1 MRAEDL
7 PDLRTAARD
16 RALELPGAVCE
27 HPFGDD
33 VDVLKVA
40 GRIFVILSPGPPA
53 RITLKAEPELA
64 RALVDGEPAI
74 SPGYHMNKRHWIT
87 IDPAGAIDPQLAIG
101 LVEDAYD
108 LVAPRPPTPAPKEP

>member
-1 MRAEDL
+1 MA
-7 PDLRTAARD
+7 DLRAAALA

-27 HPFGDD
+27 HPFGEG

-40 GRIFVILSPGPPA
+40 GKVFVILSPGPPP
-53 RITLKAEPELA
+53 RITLKVDPELG
-64 RALVDGEPAI
+64 RALVDGEPAV

-87 IDPAGAIDPQLAIG
+87 IDPAGPIDPDLAIG

-108 LVAPRPPTPAPKEP
+108 LVAPRAKRPPKEA

>member
-1 MRAEDL
+1 V
-7 PDLRTAARD
+7 PDLRAAALH

-33 VDVLKVA
+33 VDVLKV
-40 GRIFVILSPGPPA
+40 GGKVFTLPSPGPPP
-53 RITLKAEPELA
+53 RITLKVDPELG

-74 SPGYHMNKRHWIT
+74 TPGYHMNKRHWIT
-87 IDPAGAIDPQLAIG
+87 IERIGETDGALTIG

-108 LVAPRPPTPAPKEP
+108 LVAPRRTAPPPKET

>member
-1 MRAEDL
+1 V
-7 PDLRTAARD
+7 PDLRTPALQ

-27 HPFGDD
+27 HPFGEG

-40 GRIFVILSPGPPA
+40 GKVFVILSPGPPP
-53 RITLKAEPELA
+53 RITLKVDPELG

-74 SPGYHMNKRHWIT
+74 TPGHHMNKRHWIT
-87 IDPAGAIDPQLAIG
+87 IDPAGEIDPDLAIG

-108 LVAPRPPTPAPKEP
+108 LVAPRTRSRPGQNA

>member
-1 MRAEDL
+1 M
-7 PDLRTAARD
+7 PDLRAAALR

-40 GRIFVILSPGPPA
+40 GKVFTMLSPGPPP
-53 RITLKAEPELA
+53 RITLKVDPELG

-87 IDPAGAIDPQLAIG
+87 IDPSGTIDPELAIG

-108 LVAPRPPTPAPKEP
+108 LVAPRVRNPPPEDT

>member
-1 MRAEDL
+1 M
-7 PDLRTAARD
+7 PDLRTAVRR

-27 HPFGDD
+27 HPFGED

-40 GRIFVILSPGPPA
+40 GKIFVILSPGPPP
-53 RITLKAEPELA
+53 RITLKVDPELG

-87 IDPAGAIDPQLAIG
+87 IDPSGTIDPELALG

-108 LVAPRPPTPAPKEP
+108 LVAPRAGTPRPRET

>member
-1 MRAEDL
+1 MA
-7 PDLRTAARD
+7 DLRTAALE

-27 HPFGDD
+27 HPFSED

-40 GRIFVILSPGPPA
+40 GKVFVIIGPGPPP
-53 RITLKAEPELA
+53 RITLKVDPELG
-64 RALVDGEPAI
+64 RALVDGEPAV

-87 IDPAGAIDPQLAIG
+87 IDPAGPIDPDLAIG

-108 LVAPRPPTPAPKEP
+108 LVAPRRTPPPKEP

>member
-1 MRAEDL
+1 M
-7 PDLRTAARD
+7 PDLRAPVLD
-16 RALELPGAVCE
+16 RALQLPGAVCE
-27 HPFGDD
+27 HPFGEE
-33 VDVLKVA
+33 VDVLKIA
-40 GRIFVILSPGPPA
+40 GKIFVMLSPGPPA

-87 IDPAGAIDPQLAIG
+87 IDPAGTIDPELAIG

-108 LVAPRPPTPAPKEP
+108 LVAPLTRNPPPQET